1 MTEILKLSN
10 LKVISCQQ
18 FEGLGFFLKTEQ
30 SDSERKCPRCGTK
43 SNRLH
48 QNHRHVVKDLPWG
61 EEPVFLEI
69 NRRQFKCKKC
79 QKPFRETL
87 DFISPRRTYTKP
99 LANQTIKDV
108 LSSNIQAIAN
118 RGLVTAEEIERMLKD
133 AIQFQSIKPVGL
145 KRLGIDEISLR
156 KGKGN
161 YCAVLIDLDKSELIT
176 ILPGR
181 TQEDIQE
188 ILLGWGDEILKQIEE
203 VSIDLWKSY
212 KSLILKLIPNAQI
225 VADRFH
231 VMKQINQELDV
242 HRRNF

>member
-1 MTEILKLSN
+1 
-10 LKVISCQQ
+10 
-18 FEGLGFFLKTEQ
+18 
-30 SDSERKCPRCGTK
+30 
-43 SNRLH
+43 
-48 QNHRHVVKDLPWG
+48 
-61 EEPVFLEI
+61 
-69 NRRQFKCKKC
+69 
-79 QKPFRETL
+79 
-87 DFISPRRTYTKP
+87 
-99 LANQTIKDV
+99 
-108 LSSNIQAIAN
+108 
-118 RGLVTAEEIERMLKD
+118 MLKD

-156 KGKGN
+156 KGKGD

-203 VSIDLWKSY
+203 VSRDLWKSY

-242 HRRNF
+242 QRKKENSELKQSIKKERNCSRKDRKCQNLEAIKKSKYVLLKNEESLNES